1 MFCLLD
7 PSGVHAT
14 WHGGWFSILR
24 RPCCFPHRL
33 KAFEIVARPA
43 LDSFGSALDRVKMNI
58 YLKFAEWGLPC
69 PITGHT
75 GSMAA
80 ESQPSQQ
87 P

>member
-1 MFCLLD
+1 M
-7 PSGVHAT
+7 
-14 WHGGWFSILR
+14 
-24 RPCCFPHRL
+24 

-58 YLKFAEWGLPC
+58 YLKFAQWGLPC